1 MCAPKQQTDFMN
13 EYTTAPAPP
22 QARPLTVDSFDFV
35 RRGVQSLLAGHAL
48 HNNLEGLYLSP
59 GNLQYIFNE
68 YVRRYENETGW
79 QIDDQT
85 HRLDAFTQLIHDAY
99 VTGMCKY
106 RAPKD
111 SSRIAQAEI
120 VQQWNEDT
128 INAIVFEA
136 VKETRKK
143 VNYLRRARDPLYGRR
158 TWNPIHLAKPSVEK
172 MEDGFRFAYREQ
184 SKAKYPYSFSVPDDG

>member
-1 MCAPKQQTDFMN
+1 MN

-120 VQQWNEDT
+120 VQQGNEDT